1 MAQRTHTPLHTG
13 DESPSCGLCCRRARL
28 KLTAPTATLDTPSPI
43 SSTESTKR
51 LPIIWPLVHI
61 LPWSSFLPDQRGKP
75 TIHLLSSS
83 ISLPLPAPNPKTF
96 LSSPVKHNPQ
106 RLAFQNRRPSSLT
119 RPEAKE
125 PLHPLARSDRDRRRI
140 CPGSVV
146 GVQERGA
153 HQLQGFQE
161 GAGNLEEPGRQESR
175 SRGAVQSSASSQ
187 VSAGKARSPVA
198 PRPLRA
204 LRRGSALLPGDPKPT
219 CSGLLSPS
227 PSPAR
232 LLSFVFLVAQSA
244 PASPSVPRL
253 SGWMIFS
260 TTLLAVAVSPEKAT
274 LSDGLFP
281 SGFLLPPCRPRPPP
295 LS

>member
-1 MAQRTHTPLHTG
+1 MSIEGRRLQHSGLPTTVFLKMCSQGLLPVQTAQPRSQTG
-13 DESPSCGLCCRRARL
+13 QGRLPVNELQELCGLGEDGLCCRRARL

-61 LPWSSFLPDQRGKP
+61 LPRSSFLPDQRGKP

-204 LRRGSALLPGDPKPT
+204 LRRGSALLP
-219 CSGLLSPS
+219 
-227 PSPAR
+227 
-232 LLSFVFLVAQSA
+232 
-244 PASPSVPRL
+244 
-253 SGWMIFS
+253 
-260 TTLLAVAVSPEKAT
+260 
-274 LSDGLFP
+274 
-281 SGFLLPPCRPRPPP
+281 
-295 LS
+295 